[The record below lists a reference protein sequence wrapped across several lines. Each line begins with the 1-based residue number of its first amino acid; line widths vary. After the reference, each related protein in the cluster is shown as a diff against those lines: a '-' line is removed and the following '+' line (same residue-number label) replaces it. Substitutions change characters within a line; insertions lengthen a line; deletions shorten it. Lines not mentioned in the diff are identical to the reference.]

1 VFIALV
7 GTLHLYTDTD
17 DQKFLREAMNI
28 LDHAGYS
35 VAMYNVHGATVY
47 DERMKTWNS
56 YVMFNTLTGYAV
68 VIFCSIKIRKFIQS
82 AAMSSKTKRLNA
94 DMDKVLFSLVSFEF
108 AKF

>member
-1 VFIALV
+1 MA

-17 DQKFLREAMNI
+17 DHKFLREAMNI

-35 VAMYNVHGATVY
+35 VKSYNVHGATVY

-68 VIFCSIKIRKFIQS
+68 VILCSVKIRKFIQK
-82 AAMSSKTKRLNA
+82 AAMSNKTKRLNA
-94 DMDKVLFSLVSFEF
+94 DMDKVLLSLVSYLS
-108 AKF
+108 